1 MFVGDICEE
10 NKPSIEDD
18 SPNFIHIS
26 IFHSQLNHIY
36 L

>member
-10 NKPSIEDD
+10 NKASIEDD
-18 SPNFIHIS
+18 SPYS
-26 IFHSQLNHIY
+26 IYVGITFNQLCNIY

>member
-10 NKPSIEDD
+10 NKTSIEDD
-18 SPNFIHIS
+18 SPYFIPVNVIY
-26 IFHSQLNHIY
+26 SQLSYFY

>member
-10 NKPSIEDD
+10 NKTSIEDD
-18 SPNFIHIS
+18 SSRFIPANVIY
-26 IFHSQLNHIY
+26 SQLSHFY